1 MSDNHFF
8 NFTNPQDFNEK
19 TKEILPDTWSQVE
32 KVTSFFSNIIKSSG
46 PDTFAPTSI
55 VFNSNKQIVGVFT
68 SRPFD
73 GKDDLYQALSELL
86 FFPVTIASNLFIV
99 VTDSNVKDQSG
110 EKLYDAVN
118 MAFVSPDF
126 CYIYTIPYVVDEDN
140 IVQFDYEKSHMTSV
154 AKTDS
159 TEDLT
164 SAGDM
169 VELFFIFSH
178 VDNRGPFTIDE
189 VLSYYDENN
198 FPYEIINR
206 ENLHVRPP
214 SNAIFQG

>member
-1 MSDNHFF
+1 MSNHFF

-19 TKEILPDTWSQVE
+19 TEDILPDAWSQVQ
-32 KVTSFFSNIIKSSG
+32 KTASFFSNIIKASG

-55 VFNSNKQIVGVFT
+55 VFNINKQIVGVFT

-73 GKDDLYQALSELL
+73 GKEDLYQALSELL
-86 FFPVTIASNLFIV
+86 FFPITIGSELFIV
-99 VTDSNVKDQSG
+99 VTDSNVKNDSG
-110 EKLYDAVN
+110 EKLYDAMN

-126 CYIYTIPYVVDEDN
+126 CYIYTIPYTVNEQNEVN
-140 IVQFDYEKSHMTSV
+140 FDYESSHMTSV
-154 AKTDS
+154 AKD
-159 TEDLT
+159 DPNDAIT

-189 VLSYYDENN
+189 VLSYYDDNN
-198 FPYEIINR
+198 FAYEIIDKTNM
-206 ENLHVRPP
+206 HVRPTL
-214 SNAIFQG
+214 NTIFQG